1 MSGYYLFT
9 NQKSDNA
16 LAESLLKTVEF
27 YKTGN
32 VSLESGRETIVE
44 TFRREKI

>member
-1 MSGYYLFT
+1 MVDIIYFT

-16 LAESLLKTVEF
+16 LVESLLKTVGF

-32 VSLESGRETIVE
+32 VSLNQVE
-44 TFRREKI
+44 KPS